1 MFKARH
7 FVALVGLI
15 CLATLALACQTGR
28 ASFNQNSTTNANR
41 SEKTAS
47 GSMQVAELDRTFA
60 AKATAGGKQEV
71 ELGKLAAQQA
81 SNSDVKAFANRM
93 VQDHSKA
100 GDELMQITN
109 KLGLSLPAE
118 DDRMFIQ
125 VRDNLSKLKG
135 ADFDRM
141 YMNEMVDGHTKVANE
156 FESYVNTGTNP
167 DLKAWASKTLPT
179 VREHLQQAKDIAAK
193 VGGKTK

>member
-1 MFKARH
+1 MFKARR

-15 CLATLALACQTGR
+15 CLATLALACQTGS
-28 ASFNQNSTTNANR
+28 ASFNQNSSTNANR

-47 GSMQVAELDRTFA
+47 DSMRVAELDRTFA

-71 ELGKLAAQQA
+71 ELGKLAAQQS

-109 KLGLSLPAE
+109 RLGLSLPAQ
-118 DDRMFIQ
+118 DDRMFTQ
-125 VRDNLSKLKG
+125 VRDNLSQLKG

-141 YMNEMVDGHTKVANE
+141 YMNEMVEGHTKVANE

-179 VREHLQQAKDIAAK
+179 VREHLQQAKDIAAR